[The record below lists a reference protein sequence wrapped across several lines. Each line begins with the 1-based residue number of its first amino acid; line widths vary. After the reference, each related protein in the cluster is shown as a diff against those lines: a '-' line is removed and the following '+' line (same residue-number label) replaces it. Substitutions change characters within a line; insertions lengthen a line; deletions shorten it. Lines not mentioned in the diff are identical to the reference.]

1 MVIKAKEEGQGEAV
15 GTVLSVVRSS
25 RKAKRVSVVRT
36 DNTLAKE
43 AEIAWDRVIEVEI
56 ATSSH

>member
-1 MVIKAKEEGQGEAV
+1 MVIKAKEEGQGKAM
-15 GTVLSVVRSS
+15 GTVLSIVHSS
-25 RKAKRVSVVRT
+25 RKAKRVSVVQT

-43 AEIAWDRVIEVEI
+43 VEIAWDQVIKVEI